1 MNEKFDAW
9 NEVKKNTNKIDFI
22 LSIKPREI
30 YFSKLGYNI
39 GSEQYG
45 KGKDFVRPLII
56 IRQLTKDLFIGV
68 PTTTSKKTNNDYFHT
83 ISYRDNLNRNIISSA
98 MILQQRVFSKKR
110 LLNKIGKIDNKS
122 FQEIQ
127 QKLKK
132 LIDPIN

>member
-1 MNEKFDAW
+1 MDKEFDIW

-68 PTTTSKKTNNDYFHT
+68 PTTTSKKANNDYFHT
-83 ISYRDNLNRNIISSA
+83 ISYRDNLNRDIISSA

-110 LLNKIGKIDNKS
+110 LLNKIGKIDIQS
-122 FQEIQ
+122 FEDIKE
-127 QKLKK
+127 KLKR